1 MMLVWVL
8 VLTALLASDVAETNS
23 LGLEETQH
31 HLEKRELVKGPCDE
45 DWFYFP
51 SLKSCHRFFSVKKT
65 WSDAEVMCNAQPH
78 YANLVTV
85 NSKEHDTFIVKVIGT
100 VSDEKTPAWIGLND
114 LCKEGIFTWIDG
126 KSSLYRQWS
135 SSQPN
140 NHEDNE
146 NCVLINFYRK
156 RSWNDEVCGKGYGF
170 VCSYLLRNQEK
181 TPE

>member
-114 LCKEGIFTWIDG
+114 LCKVNEVGMMKYAAKDMVLFVPTFCAIKRRLQNDPLI
-126 KSSLYRQWS
+126 LS
-135 SSQPN
+135 SSGSSA
-140 NHEDNE
+140 
-146 NCVLINFYRK
+146 LI
-156 RSWNDEVCGKGYGF
+156 S
-170 VCSYLLRNQEK
+170 L
-181 TPE
+181 